1 MTKMVP
7 LADGS
12 LETRHKIN
20 CFKDWLKL
28 NHPEKGI
35 KTKEDAILY
44 AIEQAEN
51 SIDLTY
57 DELSAIC
64 SFIRSSEGQ
73 DDETC
78 YKNAKSGYQK
88 LHGLMERMKGEKTGT
103 RKWMAKYVIE
113 VIPDQE
119 IEDGD

>member
-12 LETRHKIN
+12 IETRHKIN

-51 SIDLTY
+51 KIDFTY
-57 DELSAIC
+57 DELRTIIEVLQAVDGEKVDGDFKENCI
-64 SFIRSSEGQ
+64 
-73 DDETC
+73 
-78 YKNAKSGYQK
+78 SGSQK
-88 LHGLMERMKGEKTGT
+88 LYGLMKKMDEK
-103 RKWMAKYVIE
+103 KE
-113 VIPDQE
+113 
-119 IEDGD
+119 